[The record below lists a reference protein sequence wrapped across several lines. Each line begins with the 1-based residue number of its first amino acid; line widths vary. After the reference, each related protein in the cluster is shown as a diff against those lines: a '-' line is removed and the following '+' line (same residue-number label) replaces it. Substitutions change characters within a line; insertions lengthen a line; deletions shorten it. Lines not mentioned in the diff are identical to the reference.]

1 MPLAQGI
8 EALDSKMLLFL
19 YENIIFVTNLHETVG
34 NVRFL
39 DLKRKS
45 AVGPAGC
52 AVPVDASSRTLKFKE
67 IEGKKMR
74 GRRLG

>member
-1 MPLAQGI
+1 MLFPLQ
-8 EALDSKMLLFL
+8 
-19 YENIIFVTNLHETVG
+19 ENITFVINLDETIG

-39 DLKRKS
+39 DFKRTS

-52 AVPVDASSRTLKFKE
+52 AVPVDASSRTLRFKE